1 MNDNEQLFHDLMAL
15 CAKNE
20 AFYFKDFTNLGTV
33 YRIFD
38 YRLASYT
45 DFCEQGALAC
55 RGIMFQLD
63 EKGNYVRLSSRPMDK
78 FFNYAENP
86 FTMMDKSI
94 LSTEIEMAIDKLDG
108 SLISSFMNSDIKVQL
123 KSKGSLFSEHAAMS
137 NKLLRSDLEKENEV
151 FILETL
157 GFTVNFELLSP
168 ELRIVVPY
176 QKDELRF
183 LNARNR
189 ATGEYLSL
197 TTLKEKYP
205 ALYSTSVY
213 QDGYISSS
221 VPMRSTVYETVHAV
235 YDMQDSIEGFVFKLK
250 DGTFFKVKT
259 NKYCSLHHTKDSIL
273 IASRLFNVVLD
284 GGTDDLR
291 QLFKDDPYSIES
303 IKKME
308 QKVFMTYNSI
318 ISTVT
323 EFHEAHKN
331 LERKEYAQKV
341 SSVLPKQYNMQGLAF
356 MLYQNQT
363 PNYKENLR
371 KYMKDVLQEE

>member
-1 MNDNEQLFHDLMAL
+1 MNNEQLFHDLMSL
-15 CAKNE
+15 CSKSE
-20 AFYFKDFTNLGTV
+20 TFYFKDFENLGTK

-45 DFCEQGALAC
+45 DFCERSALAC
-55 RGIMFQLD
+55 RGIMFQID
-63 EKGNYVRLSSRPMDK
+63 DKGEYVRLSSRPMDK

-86 FTMMDKSI
+86 FTMIDKSI

-123 KSKGSLFSEHAAMS
+123 KSKGSLFSEHAEMA
-137 NKLLRSDLEKENEV
+137 NKLLREDLSKENEV
-151 FILETL
+151 TILETL

-176 QKDELRF
+176 QKNEIRF

-197 TTLKEKYP
+197 STLKEKYP

-213 QDGYISSS
+213 QDGYISSAL
-221 VPMRSTVYETVHAV
+221 PMRETVYETVQAV
-235 YDMQDSIEGFVFKLK
+235 YEMQDNIEGFVFKLK
-250 DGTFFKVKT
+250 NGTFFKVKT

-273 IASRLFNVVLD
+273 IESRLFNVVLD
-284 GGTDDLR
+284 GGSDDLR
-291 QLFKDDPYSIES
+291 QIFKDDPLSIES

-308 QKVFMTYNSI
+308 QKVFSTYNSI

-323 EFHEAHKN
+323 DFHDAFKN

-341 SSVLPKQYNMQGLAF
+341 TSLLPKQYNMQGLAF
-356 MLYQNQT
+356 MLFNNKV
-363 PNYKENLR
+363 PDYKENLR

>member
-1 MNDNEQLFHDLMAL
+1 MNNEQLFYDLMSL
-15 CAKNE
+15 CSKSE
-20 AFYFKDFTNLGTV
+20 TFYFKDFENLGTT

-63 EKGNYVRLSSRPMDK
+63 DNRKYVRLSSRPMDK

-86 FTMMDKSI
+86 FTMIDKST

-108 SLISSFMNSDIKVQL
+108 SLISSFMNSEIKVQL
-123 KSKGSLFSEHAAMS
+123 KSKGSLSSEHAHMA
-137 NKLLRSDLEKENEV
+137 NKLLRSDLQKENEV
-151 FILETL
+151 TILETL

-168 ELRIVVPY
+168 SLRIVVPY
-176 QKDELRF
+176 LQDELRF

-197 TTLKEKYP
+197 STLKEKYP
-205 ALYSTSVY
+205 SLYSTSVY

-221 VPMRSTVYETVHAV
+221 VPMRETVYETVQAV
-235 YDMQDSIEGFVFKLK
+235 YEMQESIEGFVFKLK

-273 IASRLFNVVLD
+273 IESRLFNVVLD
-284 GGTDDLR
+284 GGSDDLR
-291 QLFKDDPYSIES
+291 QIFKDDPLSIES

-308 QKVFMTYNSI
+308 QKVFTTYNSI

-323 EFHEAHKN
+323 DFHDAFKN

-341 SSVLPKQYNMQGLAF
+341 TSLLPKQYNMQGLAF
-356 MLYQNQT
+356 MLFNNKV
-363 PNYKENLR
+363 PDYKENLR

>member
-1 MNDNEQLFHDLMAL
+1 MNNEQLFYDLMSL
-15 CAKNE
+15 CSKSE
-20 AFYFKDFTNLGTV
+20 TFYFKDFENLGTV

-45 DFCEQGALAC
+45 DFCERSALSC
-55 RGIMFQLD
+55 RGIMFQVND
-63 EKGNYVRLSSRPMDK
+63 KGEYVRLSSRPMDK

-86 FTMMDKSI
+86 FTMIDKST

-123 KSKGSLFSEHAAMS
+123 KSKGSLFSEHAEMA
-137 NKLLRSDLEKENEV
+137 NKLLREDLGKENEV
-151 FILETL
+151 TILESL

-176 QKDELRF
+176 QKNEIRF

-197 TTLKEKYP
+197 STLKEKYP

-213 QDGYISSS
+213 QDGYISRA
-221 VPMRSTVYETVHAV
+221 VPIRETVYETVQAV
-235 YDMQDSIEGFVFKLK
+235 YEMQDNIEGFVFKLK

-273 IASRLFNVVLD
+273 IESRLFNVVLD
-284 GGTDDLR
+284 GGSDDLR
-291 QLFKDDPYSIES
+291 QIFKDDPLSIES

-308 QKVFMTYNSI
+308 QKVFTTYNSI

-323 EFHEAHKN
+323 DFHDAFKN

-341 SSVLPKQYNMQGLAF
+341 TSLLPKQYNMQGLAF
-356 MLYQNQT
+356 MLFTNKV
-363 PNYKENLR
+363 PDYKENLR

>member
-1 MNDNEQLFHDLMAL
+1 MNNEQLFYDLMSL
-15 CAKNE
+15 CSKSE
-20 AFYFKDFTNLGTV
+20 TFYFKDFENLGST

-45 DFCEQGALAC
+45 DFCERSALAC
-55 RGIMFQLD
+55 RGIMFQVD
-63 EKGNYVRLSSRPMDK
+63 DKGEFIRLSSRPMDK

-86 FTMMDKSI
+86 FTMIDKST

-108 SLISSFMNSDIKVQL
+108 SLISSFMNSEIKVQL
-123 KSKGSLFSEHAAMS
+123 KSKGSLSSEHAHMA
-137 NKLLRSDLEKENEV
+137 NKLLRSDLQKENEV
-151 FILETL
+151 TILETL

-168 ELRIVVPY
+168 SLRIVVPY

-197 TTLKEKYP
+197 STLKEKYP

-221 VPMRSTVYETVHAV
+221 VPMRETVYDTVQAV
-235 YDMQDSIEGFVFKLK
+235 YEMQESIEGFVFKLK

-273 IASRLFNVVLD
+273 IESRLFNVVLD
-284 GGTDDLR
+284 GGSDDLR
-291 QLFKDDPYSIES
+291 QIFKDDPLSIES

-308 QKVFMTYNSI
+308 QKVFTTYNSI

-323 EFHEAHKN
+323 DFHDAFKN

-341 SSVLPKQYNMQGLAF
+341 TSLLPKQYNMQGLAF
-356 MLYQNQT
+356 MLFNNKV
-363 PNYKENLR
+363 PDYKENLR

>member
-1 MNDNEQLFHDLMAL
+1 MNNEQLFYDLMSL
-15 CAKNE
+15 CSKSE
-20 AFYFKDFTNLGTV
+20 TFYFKDFENLGTT

-45 DFCEQGALAC
+45 DFCERSALAC
-55 RGIMFQLD
+55 RGIMFQID
-63 EKGNYVRLSSRPMDK
+63 DKGKYVRLSSRPMDK

-86 FTMMDKSI
+86 FTMIDKST

-123 KSKGSLFSEHAAMS
+123 KSKGSLSSEHALMA
-137 NKLLRSDLEKENEV
+137 NKLLRSDLQKENEV
-151 FILETL
+151 TILETL

-168 ELRIVVPY
+168 SLRIVVPY

-197 TTLKEKYP
+197 STLKEKYP

-221 VPMRSTVYETVHAV
+221 VPMHSTVYETVQEV
-235 YDMQDSIEGFVFKLK
+235 YEMQESIEGFVFKLK
-250 DGTFFKVKT
+250 NGTFFKVKT

-273 IASRLFNVVLD
+273 IESRLFNVVLD
-284 GGTDDLR
+284 GGSDDLR
-291 QLFKDDPYSIES
+291 QIFKDDPLSIES

-308 QKVFMTYNSI
+308 QKVFTTYNSI

-323 EFHEAHKN
+323 DFHDAFKN

-341 SSVLPKQYNMQGLAF
+341 TSLLPKQYNMQGLAF
-356 MLYQNQT
+356 MLFNNKV
-363 PNYKENLR
+363 PDYKENLR